1 MTQLY
6 YMYLYIYMG
15 FSDSSVGNEYIYI
28 FIYIYTYM
36 CVCIYIYIYTRMLS
50 RFSHVLLFETPWTIA
65 HKASLSMGFSR
76 QEYWS
81 GLYICPSPY
90 IHTHI
95 QVHTHTHTHTH
106 TSIRISQFWPYD
118 KLLISNFMLLIIL
131 VTSIFVKML
140 TFILVYIFPLL
151 S

>member
-15 FSDSSVGNEYIYI
+15 VSDSSVGNKYIYI
-28 FIYIYTYM
+28 FIYIY
-36 CVCIYIYIYTRMLS
+36 IYWSMLS
-50 RFSHVLLFETPWTIA
+50 RFSHVLLFETPWTVA
-65 HKASLSMGFSR
+65 HKASLSIGFSR
-76 QEYWS
+76 QEFWS
-81 GLYICPSPY
+81 ALYICPSPY

-95 QVHTHTHTHTH
+95 QVYTHTHTHTHTHSH

-118 KLLISNFMLLIIL
+118 IFLISNFMLLIIL

-140 TFILVYIFPLL
+140 TFILVYIFHYFLRY
-151 S
+151 

>member
-1 MTQLY
+1 MVTNTY
-6 YMYLYIYMG
+6 TY
-15 FSDSSVGNEYIYI
+15 SYIYI
-28 FIYIYTYM
+28 HI
-36 CVCIYIYIYTRMLS
+36 CVCVYIYIYIYTRMLS

-95 QVHTHTHTHTH
+95 QVHTHTHTHT
-106 TSIRISQFWPYD
+106 SIRISQFWPYD

-140 TFILVYIFPLL
+140 TIILVYIFPLL